1 MTNPGAAPHRA
12 FAERMIEIPA
22 GEIALRDEG
31 TRTDWRVGV
40 GAFRLAPCPVTRDL
54 YAAVVGGVL
63 GSAGVGGTREVDGAS
78 AGVAG
83 AAGAAGAVGTAG
95 VAGAAGAVGG
105 PGVAHEADTED
116 AAGPRTPVTEVSWL
130 DAVRF
135 CNLLSRAEGLQ
146 PCYSGGDDPDAL
158 DVACDWDAGGYR
170 LPSEAE
176 WEYACRAGSSGVRYG
191 ELDDIGWHRAN
202 SGDGARDVA
211 TRAPNAWGLY
221 DTIGNVWEWCWD
233 VYDPAVYGPYRVF
246 RGGGWN
252 DHPRGC
258 RASCRRKSHPTLRVD
273 DLGFRL
279 ARSL

>member
-95 VAGAAGAVGG
+95 VAGVAGAAGAAGG
-105 PGVAHEADTED
+105 SGVAHEADTED

-135 CNLLSRAEGLQ
+135 CNLLSRTEGLQ

-246 RGGGWN
+246 RGGGGTTT
-252 DHPRGC
+252 PGAAGR
-258 RASCRRKSHPTLRVD
+258 RAA
-273 DLGFRL
+273 
-279 ARSL
+279 ARATRPCA